1 MNIPYDVKVFEACQI
16 LNSKIVT
23 CSGIKSNDITDLIT
37 TDESGAEIILDKTEL
52 EAEIKKIEA
61 AEPMRLLRIERDRRI
76 ARTDWRASSDL
87 TLTDAWK
94 TYRQALRDLPAS
106 ASPKLDSNNN
116 LDLTSITWPT
126 EPS

>member
-1 MNIPYDVKVFEACQI
+1 MYIPYDVKVFEACKR

-37 TDESGAEIILDKTEL
+37 TDESGAEITLDKTEL

-76 ARTDWRASSDL
+76 AKTDWRASSDL

-106 ASPKLDSNNN
+106 SSPKLDSFNE
-116 LDLTSITWPT
+116 LDLTSVTWPT
-126 EPS
+126 KPS

>member
-1 MNIPYDVKVFEACQI
+1 MSIPYDIKVFEACQI

-37 TDESGAEIILDKTEL
+37 TDESGAEITLDKTEL

-61 AEPMRLLRIERDRRI
+61 AEPMRLLRTESDRRI
-76 ARTDWRASSDL
+76 AMTDWRASSDL

-94 TYRQALRDLPAS
+94 TYRQALRDLPANQT
-106 ASPKLDSNNN
+106 PVDNELSN
-116 LDLTSITWPT
+116 ITWPT

>member
-1 MNIPYDVKVFEACQI
+1 MYIPYDVKVFEACQI

-37 TDESGAEIILDKTEL
+37 TDESGAEITLDKTEL

-76 ARTDWRASSDL
+76 AKTDWRASSDL

-94 TYRQALRDLPAS
+94 TYRQALRDLPANQT
-106 ASPKLDSNNN
+106 PVDNKLSN
-116 LDLTSITWPT
+116 ITWPT